1 MHTRTSAQL
10 RTDSVRSSLQ
20 RLCQER
26 PAYQQLADV
35 FAPLLE
41 CAELLREELAPTC
54 PALPPHAQTLKGQGI
69 PLLIGNDLKTWDQAL
84 DQSLKRMAPV
94 LETLLERPGLEAL
107 LRDQMQRSGRTPAD
121 LVLPLLQGDEA
132 AIKRLATEL
141 EQDRKDRDEPA
152 IDPGRLGFFL
162 HHVLSPVLSTAAAML
177 PEPATWG
184 DWKEPVCPVCGCLPA
199 FASLSPREPAH
210 TEQIVSGGGR
220 KHLHCG
226 LCGHHW
232 RIRRDAC
239 PGCGQAD
246 SEQRELLYAQDAT
259 RERIE
264 VCRACNGYALCVD
277 LREYDPVPALETVPL
292 ALLHLDMVARERGLR
307 PLFRSI
313 WNVLPQD

>member
-1 MHTRTSAQL
+1 MHTNTSTQL

-26 PAYQQLADV
+26 PAYRQLTEV

-41 CAELLREELAPTC
+41 HAETLRADLTPTC
-54 PALPPHAQTLKGQGI
+54 PALPPHGETFKAQGI
-69 PLLIGNDLKTWDQAL
+69 PLLTGNDLTTWNQPL
-84 DQSLKRMAPV
+84 DQSLARMAPV
-94 LETLLERPGLEAL
+94 LETLLERPDLEAL
-107 LRDQMQRSGRTPAD
+107 LRDQMERTGLTPAH
-121 LVLPLLQGDEA
+121 LVLPLLQGDEPA
-132 AIKRLATEL
+132 LNRLATAL
-141 EQDRKDRDEPA
+141 EQGRDEPA

-162 HHVLSPVLSTAAAML
+162 HHVLSPVLSAAAATL
-177 PEPATWG
+177 PEPETWG
-184 DWKEPVCPVCGCLPA
+184 DWKEPICPICGSLPA
-199 FASLSPREPAH
+199 FATLSPREPVH

-246 SEQRELLYAQDAT
+246 SEQRELLFARDAA

-264 VCRACNGYALCVD
+264 ICHSCNGYALCVD
-277 LREYDPVPALETVPL
+277 LREFDPVPALETVPL

-307 PLFRSI
+307 PLFRTI